1 MCEPTPPADRL
12 VGGSGMVNHSEA
24 QFYTMEGIAAAVL
37 MVLTAYLVLGGTTMY
52 TPGDTHIIDMQ
63 LEQLGNDALKIMDT
77 RNNNFDEFSQLEYI
91 VGNMTNSTYQGYFKS
106 NLTYLTSSSSFFS
119 DDIQFK
125 ADIYYVNS
133 SQQIRKYPFSESYR
147 QFSGNENAVR
157 ITRWVFIDKQGANT
171 IQDSLSDFRSNNQ
184 TVLLEVLLWRG

>member
-77 RNNNFDEFSQLEYI
+77 RNNNLDEFSQLEYI
-91 VGNMTNSTYQGYFKS
+91 VGNMTDYTYQEYFKS
-106 NLTYLTSSSSFFS
+106 NFSYLTTSSSYFS

-125 ADIYYVNS
+125 ADIYYINS
-133 SQQIRKYPFSESYR
+133 SQQIKKYPFTQSER
-147 QFSGNENAVR
+147 PFSGNENAVR
-157 ITRWVFIDKQGANT
+157 VTRWVFVDKGASNVPT
-171 IQDSLSDFRSNNQ
+171 GDGFRDANQ